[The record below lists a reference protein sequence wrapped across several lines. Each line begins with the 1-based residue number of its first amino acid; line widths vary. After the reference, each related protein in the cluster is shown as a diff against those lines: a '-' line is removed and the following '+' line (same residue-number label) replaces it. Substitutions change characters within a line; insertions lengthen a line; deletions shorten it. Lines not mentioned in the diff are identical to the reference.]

1 MLATVKKNKIFNV
14 HEIQNYALIRAKQ
27 NNSGGENLELGVSD
41 AKYKPAPAYSLVK
54 ICENG

>member
-1 MLATVKKNKIFNV
+1 MLVTVKKNKIFNV

-27 NNSGGENLELGVSD
+27 NNSGGENLQLGVSD
-41 AKYKPAPAYSLVK
+41 AKYKPTPAYSLVN